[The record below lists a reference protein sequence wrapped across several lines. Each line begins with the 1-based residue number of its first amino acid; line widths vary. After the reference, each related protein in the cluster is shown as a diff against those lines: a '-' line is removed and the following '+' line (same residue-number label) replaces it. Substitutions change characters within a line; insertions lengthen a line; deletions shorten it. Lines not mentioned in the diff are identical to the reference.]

1 MTRFVDPVVD
11 LKCAV
16 FSLVGKGGLGKVSEK
31 TGRIFKGLLGWGD
44 SIQPMKPRKPQGA
57 GGRTVWE
64 ARNQGIDTPICHKY
78 PSVLLA
84 MILRPPKRGFGP
96 RVMKIFLSLGG
107 VWENML
113 PLLISA

>member
-1 MTRFVDPVVD
+1 M
-11 LKCAV
+11 
-16 FSLVGKGGLGKVSEK
+16 SEK

-64 ARNQGIDTPICHKY
+64 ARNQGIDTPKY

>member
-1 MTRFVDPVVD
+1 M
-11 LKCAV
+11 
-16 FSLVGKGGLGKVSEK
+16 
-31 TGRIFKGLLGWGD
+31 KGLLGLGD
-44 SIQPMKPRKPQGA
+44 SIQPMKTRKTQGA

-64 ARNQGIDTPICHKY
+64 ARNQRIDTPICYKY

>member
-1 MTRFVDPVVD
+1 M
-11 LKCAV
+11 
-16 FSLVGKGGLGKVSEK
+16 GKVSEK
-31 TGRIFKGLLGWGD
+31 RGRILKVCLDWGD